1 MTMLRATLDRLALGM
16 ILATGIA
23 VVGFLFSIGTAHAA
37 GTLTPAGSPD
47 APLTIVD
54 HHLDVVV
61 NNGWARTEVVQT
73 FNNPD
78 TTTIEGVYST
88 PVPRSAALSEVEI
101 VVGERTLQGEVVRRE
116 QARTVYEDEKAQGN
130 SAGLTE
136 KNEYLD
142 YRFHVANIAPGETI
156 RVKAVWY
163 QAMEV
168 ESGIARYLYP
178 LEDGGTDEAAK
189 SFWTRSEAVTGTFS
203 VDVEIKSA
211 APLLD
216 LRMPGWDSLAKVEEL
231 GDGHRRIHAEATG
244 EALDRDFLLYYRL
257 DDDLPGR
264 IDLVAHRPDPSKPG
278 HFMMVVTP
286 GVDLAPITRG
296 SDYVFVLDISGSME
310 GKLATLQDAVVRSL
324 QGLTPDDRF
333 KVVVFSEQA
342 RELNRDFWNA
352 TPERVVTMSNQVSAL
367 QTEGGTNLYAGL
379 DLGLGGLDDDR
390 VTSVLLVTDAVANQG
405 LVDPK
410 EFATLLGNVDVR
422 VFGFLLGNSGNWPL
436 MRTIADTSGGFSE
449 GVSNAD
455 DMLGRLMLAKEK
467 ITHESMH
474 DAELTV
480 RGVKVMDAGDEH
492 IGKVYK
498 GQQLVV
504 FGKYAQGGPATVKL
518 AAKISGD
525 DKDYVTKFDFPD
537 VATDSPEV
545 ERLFAL
551 ARVEDIED
559 AMNNGLAD
567 PSESNDAIADLGV
580 AYQLVTDQTSM
591 LVLDDDAFQ
600 RHGIDRRNR
609 DRIAGERLAQ
619 QARAALP
626 PAPTRV
632 DTQQPMF
639 QGKKASRIRLPS
651 GGGGAIDPISLTIG
665 GSMAFLAIASRRRRE
680 D

>member
-1 MTMLRATLDRLALGM
+1 MQTQHLIAAFVLMTACGLPLCNSAQ
-16 ILATGIA
+16 
-23 VVGFLFSIGTAHAA
+23 AA
-37 GTLTPAGSPD
+37 GTLSPAGSPD
-47 APLTIVD
+47 APMVIVD

-61 NNGWARTEVVQT
+61 NNGWARTQVTQT
-73 FNNPD
+73 FRNDN

-88 PVPRSAALSEVEI
+88 PVPKSAALSEVEI
-101 VVGERTLQGEVVRRE
+101 VVGERTLQGEVVRKQR
-116 QARTVYEDEKAQGN
+116 ARTIYEDEKAQGN

-136 KNEYLD
+136 KNGFQD
-142 YRFHVANIAPGETI
+142 HRFQVANIAPGETI
-156 RVKAVWY
+156 RVRAVWY

-189 SFWTRSEAVTGTFS
+189 SFWTRTEAVEGTFS
-203 VDVEIKSA
+203 VDVELKSA
-211 APLLD
+211 APVVD
-216 LRMPGWDSLAKVEEL
+216 LRMPGWDSLAKIEEL
-231 GDGHRRIHAEATG
+231 GDGRRRIHAEATG

-257 DDDLPGR
+257 ADDLPGR
-264 IDLVAHRPDPSKPG
+264 IDLVAHRPDEDKPG

-286 GVDLAPITRG
+286 GVDLKPIEHG
-296 SDYVFVLDISGSME
+296 SDYVFVLDISGSMQ

-324 QGLTPDDRF
+324 QGLTPEDRF
-333 KVVVFSEQA
+333 KVVVFSDRA

-352 TPERVVTMSNQVSAL
+352 TPERVATMSNQVSAL
-367 QTEGGTNLYAGL
+367 QTEGGTNLYEGL

-410 EFATLLGNVDVR
+410 EFATLLGEVDVR

-436 MRTIADTSGGFSE
+436 MRTIAETSGGFSQ

-455 DMLGRLMLAKEK
+455 DIMGQLMLAREK
-467 ITHESMH
+467 ITHEAIH

-492 IGKVYK
+492 IGKIYK
-498 GQQLVV
+498 GRQLVV
-504 FGKYAQGGPATVKL
+504 FGKYAEGGRAKVKL
-518 AAKISGD
+518 AAKISGA
-525 DKDYVTKFDFPD
+525 DKTYVTEFDFPD
-537 VATDSPEV
+537 IATDSPEV

-551 ARVEDIED
+551 ARIEDIEG
-559 AMNNGLAD
+559 AAHHGLAD
-567 PSESNDAIADLGV
+567 PVESDDAVADLGI

-591 LVLDDDAFQ
+591 LVLDDDGFK

-609 DRIAGERLAQ
+609 DRVNVERAAQ

-632 DTQQPMF
+632 DAKKPMF
-639 QGKKASRIRLPS
+639 QGKEASRVRPRS
-651 GGGGAIDPISLTIG
+651 GGGGGAIDPISLTIG